1 MAVAAVAPN
10 PSSGINTSSNGD
22 IERGGGLSNK
32 VEHSAVLFVIGG
44 SAIMISSPSF
54 DVGND

>member
-1 MAVAAVAPN
+1 MAPN

-32 VEHSAVLFVIGG
+32 VEHSAVFFVIGG
-44 SAIMISSPSF
+44 SAIMISSPLF
-54 DVGND
+54 DVGRND